1 MSVKVRLDK
10 VEKTLTRGVND
21 TTLALNQVSLEI
33 ERGELFFLLVLRVVA
48 SRLACVLSRVSIS
61 LIVVNYYLMMI

>member
-33 ERGELFFLLVLRVVA
+33 ERGELFFLLGP
-48 SRLACVLSRVSIS
+48 
-61 LIVVNYYLMMI
+61 